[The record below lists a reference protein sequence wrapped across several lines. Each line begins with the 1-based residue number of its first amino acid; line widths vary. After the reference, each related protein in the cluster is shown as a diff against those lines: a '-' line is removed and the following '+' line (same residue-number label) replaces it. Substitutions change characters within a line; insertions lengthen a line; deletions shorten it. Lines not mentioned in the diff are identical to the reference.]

1 MPAELLATTA
11 PGFWSWERL
20 LVAALVFFGTILVF
34 AGVFSWAMRRWLR
47 AGERAKPRGEF
58 QAPTP
63 RVENQEA
70 FMAASMQGVIQRLKE
85 QERELERLHRAEQ
98 DRAQQTARLTEAVTR
113 HMPTGLLLVS
123 PAGLITLANPA
134 AEQALGR
141 GALAYRRFRDVLGE
155 HAALGILLGECL
167 RTGKTFRREEI
178 EHTTPAG
185 ESRTLGVTLSAI
197 PPPQDPRPPGA
208 QPQGAP
214 ATGGAV
220 VLLTDLT
227 ELTVLQRQMQMKE
240 NLAALGEMA
249 AGIAHEFKN
258 ALATISGYAQMLEAG
273 GDPAE
278 TAENARRILTETRAL
293 AHVVTE
299 FLRFAR
305 PLEYEPGEVELGP
318 LVERVV
324 EEIREAAPAVAIS
337 VAGSFGAVSG
347 DEGLLRQALLNLM
360 RNAAEAVAGRPDGRV
375 EINGGTSGAGQ
386 VVVVADNGPGIS
398 EDALGKLFLP
408 FFTTK
413 PQGTG
418 LGLAVV
424 QKIALQHG
432 GAVEARNRPEGG
444 AALVLSLPVR
454 RTAPAPEV
462 ESAPARI

>member
-1 MPAELLATTA
+1 MPAELLATGA
-11 PGFWSWERL
+11 GSFWSWEKL
-20 LVAALVFFGTILVF
+20 LAAALVFFGTILVF
-34 AGVFSWAMRRWLR
+34 AGLFSWAVRKWLR
-47 AGERAKPRGEF
+47 SGERGQPRGEF
-58 QAPTP
+58 DAPTP

-70 FMAASMQGVIQRLKE
+70 FVAASMQGVIQRLRE
-85 QERELERLHRAEQ
+85 QERELERLHRAERE
-98 DRAQQTARLTEAVTR
+98 RAQQTARLTEAVTR

-123 PAGLITLANPA
+123 PAGVITLANPA
-134 AEQALGR
+134 AEQTLGV
-141 GALAYRRFRDVLGE
+141 GALAYRRFRDALGR
-155 HAALGILLGECL
+155 HAALAVLLDECL

-178 EHTTPAG
+178 EHVTPAG
-185 ESRTLGVTLSAI
+185 QSLTLGVTISAI
-197 PPPQDPRPPGA
+197 PPPQDARPPAA
-208 QPQGAP
+208 QPRGAP

-227 ELTVLQRQMQMKE
+227 ELTALQRQMQIKE

-258 ALATISGYAQMLEAG
+258 ALATISGYAQMLAAG

-278 TAENARRILTETRAL
+278 AAENARRILAETRAL

-305 PLEYEPGEVELGP
+305 PLEYEAGEVELGP
-318 LVERVV
+318 VVERVV
-324 EEIREAAPAVAIS
+324 AEIGEGAPGVAITVS
-337 VAGSFGAVSG
+337 GSFGAVSG
-347 DEGLLRQALLNLM
+347 DEGLLRQALLNLV
-360 RNAAEAVAGRPDGRV
+360 RNAAEAVAGRADARV
-375 EINGGTSGAGQ
+375 EITGAASGAGQ
-386 VVVVADNGPGIS
+386 VIVVADNGPGLA

-413 PQGTG
+413 AQGTG

-444 AALVLSLPVR
+444 AAFVLSLPVR
-454 RTAPAPEV
+454 RTSPAPEV